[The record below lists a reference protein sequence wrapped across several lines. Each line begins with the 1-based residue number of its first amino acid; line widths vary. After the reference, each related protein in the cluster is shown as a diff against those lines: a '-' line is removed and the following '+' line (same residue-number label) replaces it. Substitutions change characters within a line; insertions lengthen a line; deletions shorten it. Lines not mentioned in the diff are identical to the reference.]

1 MEDLDQEDGWMDA
14 MVKVYENG
22 ELLKDA
28 SLQEIREKIEFELQN
43 LL

>member
-1 MEDLDQEDGWMDA
+1 MEDLDSEISWTDA

-22 ELLKDA
+22 ELLKDV
-28 SLQEIREKIEFELQN
+28 SLQEIREKIELELQN